1 MSMEGVMMMKCDR
14 CGGFTIDVSFSG
26 GVTATEAWEYDGS
39 KCLNC
44 GYVTDPL
51 ILRNRVAQ
59 SQRTSRRAPILPAN
73 RQGRAGAEIA
83 A

>member
-1 MSMEGVMMMKCDR
+1 MMMTCDR

-26 GVTATEAWEYDGS
+26 GVTAAGAWEYDGR

-51 ILRNRVAQ
+51 IQRNRVAH
-59 SQRTSRRAPILPAN
+59 SQHTSRRAPILPAN
-73 RQGRAGAEIA
+73 RQARAGAEIVA
-83 A
+83 

>member
-1 MSMEGVMMMKCDR
+1 MTMTCER
-14 CGGFTIDVSFSG
+14 CGGFVIDVSFSG
-26 GVTATEAWEYDGS
+26 GVTAIGAWAYDGS

-44 GYVTDPL
+44 GCVTDPL

-59 SQRTSRRAPILPAN
+59 FRPRGRRASALSARRRP
-73 RQGRAGAEIA
+73 RSGAEIA